1 MELCTL
7 DLIWYFRRGR
17 VIVHA
22 QVGKDSCNCESN
34 FCIHTYGDKSFK
46 CDHFNKKCSAVF
58 SFSTFYDDVK
68 HSLRKRLT
76 FRDATI
82 GYPAK
87 WHLRKELINYVFYPY
102 LGGASDC
109 MKQIFNQSEALTR
122 SG

>member
-1 MELCTL
+1 MELCTW
-7 DLIWYFRRGR
+7 DFIWYFPRGR

-22 QVGKDSCNCESN
+22 NGARIRLIFASIRTETNALSVT
-34 FCIHTYGDKSFK
+34 ILIKSAQQF
-46 CDHFNKKCSAVF
+46 F
-58 SFSTFYDDVK
+58 SFSTVYDDVQ

-76 FRDATI
+76 FRDATT

-87 WHLRKELINYVFYPY
+87 WHLRKELINSVFYPD

-109 MKQIFNQSEALTR
+109 MKQIFNQSEVLPR